1 MTGKG
6 FRVSLLAVWVVAV
19 SVAIVV
25 WLPGRGMAR
34 VAYGRPS
41 GLLVAITPQEVIQSG
56 EAGFPSVMRIVDR
69 PSVSFSGHSV
79 VFSGVVH
86 LGRRA
91 ISVWGSGQPRVEG
104 SFLVWRLDRLVA
116 GGVPV
121 SPFWLLTVARLAGV
135 SENGLA
141 IDPWRSEIR
150 INTSAIA
157 GPLHGT
163 VLAGAWIE
171 DGYLFVSTAGG

>member
-1 MTGKG
+1 MTGNSLR
-6 FRVSLLAVWVVAV
+6 FRFFAVMVVAV
-19 SVAIVV
+19 SAAVAV
-25 WLPGRGMAR
+25 WLPGMAR

-41 GLLVAITPQEVIQSG
+41 GVLVAITPQEVIQSG

-69 PSVSFSGHSV
+69 PSVSFRGHSV

-86 LGRRA
+86 LGRRT

-121 SPFWLLTVARLAGV
+121 SPFWLLTAARLAGV
-135 SENGLA
+135 SENGLL

-163 VLAGAWIE
+163 VLEGAWIE